1 MNNNKDLPK
10 REAPVKPIKNV
21 KKQKTIKLAEIA
33 LFFVSILFIVIGIGW
48 LKMSNT
54 ENAPA
59 YQESINETLYV
70 DAGNED
76 VNKNHTETP
85 NEDLNSNLNDNSNEN
100 IIENIDSSPEKTPE
114 NTPYENQN
122 QPTENVKEDVSEKIP
137 EETTEHTNMDSYTDI
152 EEKPS
157 LEDTPL
163 NQALKGALSFDHIV
177 HDHLP
182 EPCNKF
188 YYFVVE
194 KGDNISFVFESKF
207 QSVDSDKTYWDIEFF
222 SVDSSLDITDD
233 YHFQTESEGNVIE
246 VELNTLN
253 FTPGIYML
261 KIGSAERHTSDEYSF
276 QLINECDTADNMTD
290 YSYTIQEN
298 NEINIVPLDERIY
311 DCLTRGYY
319 NYYDFVLEK
328 ETSLI
333 FNFECEAQGVG
344 IKETYWNIEI
354 YSDTFYHQIC
364 LEGDVAGC
372 NTMPLQ
378 LQPGSYC
385 IKVGPAE
392 KYSDGI
398 YSFILIT

>member
-1 MNNNKDLPK
+1 
-10 REAPVKPIKNV
+10 
-21 KKQKTIKLAEIA
+21 
-33 LFFVSILFIVIGIGW
+33 
-48 LKMSNT
+48 
-54 ENAPA
+54 
-59 YQESINETLYV
+59 
-70 DAGNED
+70 
-76 VNKNHTETP
+76 
-85 NEDLNSNLNDNSNEN
+85 
-100 IIENIDSSPEKTPE
+100 
-114 NTPYENQN
+114 
-122 QPTENVKEDVSEKIP
+122 
-137 EETTEHTNMDSYTDI
+137 
-152 EEKPS
+152 
-157 LEDTPL
+157 
-163 NQALKGALSFDHIV
+163 
-177 HDHLP
+177 
-182 EPCNKF
+182 
-188 YYFVVE
+188 
-194 KGDNISFVFESKF
+194 
-207 QSVDSDKTYWDIEFF
+207 
-222 SVDSSLDITDD
+222 
-233 YHFQTESEGNVIE
+233 
-246 VELNTLN
+246 
-253 FTPGIYML
+253 ML

-290 YSYTIQEN
+290 YSYTTQEN
-298 NEINIVPLDERIY
+298 SEINIVPLDERIY

-319 NYYDFVLEK
+319 NYYNFVLEK